1 MNNLK
6 IDSIAV
12 VDFGSQYAHLIAN
25 RIRRLN
31 VHSEIVL
38 PETSLEE
45 FKKFK
50 GIILSGGPQSVYE
63 KGAPTIDKR
72 IFELGV
78 PVLCICYGHQ
88 LAAYLLG
95 GKVVAGK
102 AKEYGL
108 AELQIIEKSKKN
120 CGIFSAFSQKTQV
133 WMSHG
138 DTVGALA
145 PGFLKVGTTDDC
157 EFAAAVNPEKK
168 IYTTQ
173 FHLEVNHTP
182 EGMKVLDAFI
192 VQTGVARTW
201 SMKQFL
207 ERKMSEVKEQIGS
220 RSVFML
226 TSGGV
231 DSTVAYV
238 LLSKAL
244 GTKRV
249 YGLFVDTG
257 LLRKDEAKKT
267 EKLLKR
273 IGIKNFHVHNG
284 RREFLKNLK
293 GITDPEEKRA
303 IIGKTFLDIQAAVT
317 KKMKLNPKEW
327 MLGQGTIYPDTI
339 ESKGTKHAD
348 KIKTHHNR
356 VPEIMKMIEEGR
368 VIEPIAELYK
378 DEVRALGTEM
388 GLPKEAVWKHPFP
401 GPGLGVRIL
410 CSNGDDVLPNEYMV
424 HEELINEYLEPLGL
438 SGVIAPIRSVGVGG
452 DSRSYKNPLIIWA
465 SGNKHSYNSN
475 RSNKSQNISMEE
487 LEKLSTYITNHF
499 PVVNRVCL
507 LLAPHGIEQ
516 VAARSGYLSDARIA
530 HTQKLD
536 NIVMKFAE
544 KNKIMDD
551 VWQFPSVLVPL
562 SINGVKKDAVVLR
575 PICSDEAMTAHFY
588 KMSYPRLSKLT
599 KLLTSSVS
607 GVLFDITNK
616 PPGTIEWE

>member
-1 MNNLK
+1 MNAL
-6 IDSIAV
+6 AV

-25 RIRRLN
+25 RIRRLG
-31 VHSEIVL
+31 VYSEIVL
-38 PETSLEE
+38 PETPLAEL
-45 FKKFK
+45 KKFK

-72 IFELGV
+72 VFELGV
-78 PVLCICYGHQ
+78 PILAICYGHQ

-95 GKVVAGK
+95 GKVVPGK

-108 AELQIIEKSKKN
+108 AEISIIEKDKKN
-120 CGIFSAFSQKTQV
+120 QGIFSAFSKKTQV

-145 PGFLKVGTTDDC
+145 PGFIKVATTDDC
-157 EFAAAVNPEKK
+157 EFAATVNPAKK
-168 IYTTQ
+168 IYSTQ

-192 VQTGVARTW
+192 KETGVKREW
-201 SMKQFL
+201 SMEKFL
-207 ERKMSEVKEQIGS
+207 ARKMSEVQEQIGK
-220 RSVFML
+220 RNVFMM

-257 LLRKDEAKKT
+257 LLRKAEAAKT

-284 RREFLKNLK
+284 RKEFLKNLK
-293 GITDPEEKRA
+293 GITDPEQKRA
-303 IIGKTFLDIQAAVT
+303 IIGKTFLDIQAAVA
-317 KKMKLNPKEW
+317 KKMKLNPREW
-327 MLGQGTIYPDTI
+327 VLGQGTIYPDTI

-356 VPEIMKMIEEGR
+356 VPEIMQMIEEGR
-368 VIEPIAELYK
+368 ITEPIAELYK
-378 DEVRALGTEM
+378 DEVRALGTEL

-410 CSNGDDVLPNEYMV
+410 CSNGEDVLPDKYMA
-424 HEELINEYLEPLGL
+424 HEEDINVYLQQYGL
-438 SGVIAPIRSVGVGG
+438 QGVIAPVQSVGVGG
-452 DSRSYKNPLIIWA
+452 DSRSYKNPLIIF
-465 SGNKHSYNSN
+465 GKKHS
-475 RSNKSQNISMEE
+475 MAE
-487 LEKLSTYITNHF
+487 LEKLSTYITNHY

-507 LLAPHGIEQ
+507 LVTPADVDQI
-516 VAARSGYLSDARIA
+516 AAREGYLSDARIA
-530 HTQKLD
+530 LTQKLD
-536 NIVMKFAE
+536 DIVMRFAE
-544 KNKIMDD
+544 KNKIMGQ

-588 KMSYPRLSKLT
+588 KMSYPKLT
-599 KLLTSSVS
+599 SLAKLLKSHVS
-607 GVLFDITNK
+607 AVLFDITNK

>member
-1 MNNLK
+1 MHTSH
-6 IDSIAV
+6 IDSLAV

-38 PETSLEE
+38 PETPLEE

-78 PVLCICYGHQ
+78 PILAVCYGHQ

-95 GKVVAGK
+95 GKVVPGK

-108 AELQIIEKSKKN
+108 AELSIVEKKKTN
-120 CGIFSAFSQKTQV
+120 QGIFSAFSTKTQV

-138 DTVGALA
+138 DTVGTLA
-145 PGFLKVGTTDDC
+145 PGFIKVGTTDDC
-157 EFAAAVNPEKK
+157 EFAAAVNPVKK

-192 VQTGVARTW
+192 KETGVARSW
-201 SMKQFL
+201 GMKQFL
-207 ERKMSEVKEQIGS
+207 ERKMAEVKEQIGD
-220 RSVFML
+220 RNVFML

-284 RREFLKNLK
+284 RKEFLKNLK

-303 IIGKTFLDIQAAVT
+303 IIGKTFLDIQAAVS
-317 KKMKLNPKEW
+317 KKMKLNPRDW
-327 MLGQGTIYPDTI
+327 VLGQGTIYPDTI
-339 ESKGTKHAD
+339 ESKGTKHSD

-356 VPEIMKMIEEGR
+356 VPEIMQMIEEGR
-368 VIEPIAELYK
+368 VTEPIAELYK

-410 CSNGDDVLPNEYMV
+410 CSNGEDVLPDQCMI
-424 HEELINEYLEPLGL
+424 HEEAINEYLLQYGL

-452 DSRSYKNPLIIWA
+452 DCRSYKNPLIIW
-465 SGNKHSYNSN
+465 GK
-475 RSNKSQNISMEE
+475 KQSMES
-487 LEKLSTYITNHF
+487 LEKLSTYLTNHF

-507 LLAPHGIEQ
+507 LVTPESIEKI
-516 VAARSGYLSDARIA
+516 AARSGYLSDARIKL
-530 HTQKLD
+530 TQKLD
-536 NIVMKFAE
+536 DIVMRFAE
-544 KNKIMDD
+544 KNKIMGE

-588 KMSYPRLSKLT
+588 KMSYPKLSALT
-599 KLLTSSVS
+599 KLLKSSVS

>member
-1 MNNLK
+1 MNTQ

-38 PETSLEE
+38 PETPLEE

-78 PVLCICYGHQ
+78 PILAICYGHQ

-95 GKVVAGK
+95 GKVVPGK

-108 AELQIIEKSKKN
+108 ATLSIVEKKKTN
-120 CGIFSAFSQKTQV
+120 QGIFGAFSQKTQV

-138 DTVGALA
+138 DTVGKLA
-145 PGFLKVGTTDDC
+145 PGFFKVGSTDDC
-157 EFAAAVNPEKK
+157 EFAASVNPTKK

-173 FHLEVNHTP
+173 FHIEVNHTP

-192 VQTGVARTW
+192 TETGVARAW

-207 ERKMSEVKEQIGS
+207 ERKMAEVKTQIGD
-220 RSVFML
+220 RNVFMM

-284 RREFLKNLK
+284 RKEFLKNLK

-303 IIGKTFLDIQAAVT
+303 IIGKTFLDIQAAVS

-327 MLGQGTIYPDTI
+327 VLGQGTIYPDTI

-356 VPEIMKMIEEGR
+356 VPEIMQMIEEGR
-368 VIEPIAELYK
+368 VTEPIAELYK

-388 GLPKEAVWKHPFP
+388 GLPREAVWKHPFP

-410 CSNGDDVLPNEYMV
+410 CSNGEDVLPNEYMV
-424 HEELINEYLEPLGL
+424 HEEAINEYLLQYKL

-452 DSRSYKNPLIIWA
+452 DCRSYKNPLIIW
-465 SGNKHSYNSN
+465 GK
-475 RSNKSQNISMEE
+475 KQSMES
-487 LEKLSTYITNHF
+487 LEKLSTYLTNHF

-507 LLAPHGIEQ
+507 LVTPECIEKI
-516 VAARSGYLSDARIA
+516 AARAGYLSDARIRL
-530 HTQKLD
+530 TQKLD
-536 NIVMKFAE
+536 DVVMRFAE
-544 KNKIMDD
+544 KNRIMGD

-562 SINGVKKDAVVLR
+562 SINGIKKDVVVLR

-588 KMSYPRLSKLT
+588 KMSYPKLATLT
-599 KLLTSSVS
+599 KLLKSSVS